1 MNEEEH
7 ARLYAINQE
16 YERMGVTS
24 KWVDEYAR
32 MLIEHPDP
40 VKEPPNHNGGGCPM
54 LPPGTMPCDLYIEKL
69 TRLTESMEKAEEHA
83 AAAKRFKPSSSEPD
97 RHLPLSRP
105 EKMEI
110 LDMARQAEMR
120 KQQLRKPKELD
131 FELRVHLT
139 HLKPIDVKA
148 FHDKIQ
154 ALIKEE
160 NRIRTNIRIQEAT
173 MMTHY
178 AQQPKPF

>member
-16 YERMGVTS
+16 YERMGVTPV
-24 KWVDEYAR
+24 WVDEYAR
-32 MLIEHPDP
+32 MLTFDPDP
-40 VKEPPNHNGGGCPM
+40 ATDTPTHDGRFLM
-54 LPPGTMPCDLYIEKL
+54 LPNGTMPCDLYIEKL
-69 TRLTESMEKAEEHA
+69 TQLTESMEKAEEHA
-83 AAAKRFKPSSSEPD
+83 AAAKRFKPSDDPTKRD
-97 RHLPLSRP
+97 YISRFG
-105 EKMEI
+105 KSAYDQ
-110 LDMARQAEMR
+110 DMARQAEMR
-120 KQQLRKPKELD
+120 KQQLRTPKELD
-131 FELRVHLT
+131 HELRMLLT
-139 HLKPIDVKA
+139 LLKPIDVKA